1 MHACIEEN
9 VKGSFKCKTHGHVLS
24 CIVQINSL
32 GDKGVLVGNWS
43 DDYEDGVKPTVWK
56 DSCSILRQWS
66 SDGCRAVR
74 YGQCW
79 VFAAV
84 ACTGDSLTSAI
95 ITTSLLTII
104 QPISKQMHHCT
115 IVVAGGLF
123 VFILFVQG
131 GLHGSEY
138 ETQRIIIIMVGGIC
152 RFIIEMF

>member
-1 MHACIEEN
+1 MLKVLSSA
-9 VKGSFKCKTHGHVLS
+9 SVLS

-84 ACTGDSLTSAI
+84 ACTGDALTSAI
-95 ITTSLLTII
+95 IRRSPFAII

-115 IVVAGGLF
+115 LVVDGGLSSF
-123 VFILFVQG
+123 YLSKVVC
-131 GLHGSEY
+131 
-138 ETQRIIIIMVGGIC
+138 MVLNMKHK
-152 RFIIEMF
+152 E